1 MIFTELAKKMVKS
14 KFISDIL
21 ELLPD
26 GDNEEVLAKKQFP
39 FITEKDFDYTA
50 GGLFISFCHSK
61 EIIEPKV
68 IKPV

>member
-1 MIFTELAKKMVKS
+1 MNFVLTNYNTKRNKK
-14 KFISDIL
+14 DIL
-21 ELLPD
+21 ELLSD

-39 FITEKDFDYTA
+39 FITEKDFDYTV

-61 EIIEPKV
+61 EIIEHKV